1 MDTEDAS
8 GVVSWKLHLGKRS
21 ELSLEAG
28 PYGLAVDVEGNE
40 EWPPSSSHIGARQE
54 QQEQPAGC
62 FKLGSPGMAAAGAA
76 TPR

>member
-8 GVVSWKLHLGKRS
+8 GVVSWKLHLGQRS

-28 PYGLAVDVEGNE
+28 PYGFTVDVEGNE

-54 QQEQPAGC
+54 Q
-62 FKLGSPGMAAAGAA
+62 
-76 TPR
+76 